1 MKKNKQLPFGMYN
14 ALLCLMATVIFVL
27 SVLCAQAAEEKWYL
41 KLDLSDDGVS
51 RLSDYTLSRLEALE
65 EDVSLHIIHSYGVPS
80 DLYDLQS
87 ETMMKMAAECPRITV
102 ETIDPAAQPHLLL
115 ELAGDTA
122 GIPEGTVFVRNQQGS
137 RTVRIDAEEFVF
149 ARRIGTEQYTIYCGE
164 AMLIGGIDRA
174 VDEDPAA
181 VWFVSGHGEAEEAA
195 TAQLRL
201 QLSAMGLEVRSG
213 VLAMIQPRPGD
224 VLALIAP
231 ATDLTDAETAA
242 LKNHLNSGVHLIAAC
257 GADTPIDH
265 LPNLTGLMDLYGL
278 GWRAGWA
285 VEAAAQTAH
294 FVDEPALLS
303 PILAKEN
310 GVLDALPG
318 RLILPRSCALATP
331 ALRPGTTTKVLLTTS
346 DEAILKKDVNAAS
359 TSAEPGD
366 ESGCLPLALIARC
379 GDSYILQLAS
389 AQMLLT
395 GLEGAGSYVLDA
407 SENLSFMA
415 ACLEH
420 ITDSHEGATLE
431 AGVKQLPTQ
440 LITFPNQQ
448 IQQHISLILLLA
460 LPVLLTLVM
469 LVVVLLRRR
478 L

>member
-1 MKKNKQLPFGMYN
+1 MKKKQLPFGLYN
-14 ALLCLMATVIFVL
+14 ALLCLMAAIIFVL
-27 SVLCAQAAEEKWYL
+27 GVMCVQAAEEKWYL
-41 KLDLSDDGVS
+41 KIDLSDDGVS
-51 RLSDYTLSRLEALE
+51 RLSDYTRSRLEALE
-65 EDVSLHIIHSYGVPS
+65 EDVTLHIIHSYGIAS

-87 ETMMKMAAECPRITV
+87 ETLMKMAAECPRITV

-137 RTVRIDAEEFVF
+137 RTVRIDAEEFIF
-149 ARRIGTEQYTIYCGE
+149 ARRIGADQYTIYCGE

-181 VWFVSGHGEAEEAA
+181 VWFITGHGEAEDAA

-213 VLAMIQPRPGD
+213 VLAMIQPQPGD

-231 ATDLTDAETAA
+231 ETDLTDGEAAA
-242 LKNHLNSGVHLIAAC
+242 LKNHLNSGIHLLAAC
-257 GADTPIDH
+257 GADTPIDR

-278 GWRAGWA
+278 GWRSGWA
-285 VEAAAQTAH
+285 VESPAQTAY

-303 PILAKEN
+303 PILAKDN

-331 ALRPGTTTKVLLTTS
+331 AAKVLLTTS
-346 DEAILKKDVNAAS
+346 DEAILKKDVNATTTA
-359 TSAEPGD
+359 AQPGD
-366 ESGCLPLALIARC
+366 ESGCLPLAILAEC
-379 GDSYILQLAS
+379 GESSILQLGS

-395 GLEGAGSYVLDA
+395 GVESAGSHVLDA
-407 SENLSFMA
+407 SENLSFVA
-415 ACLEH
+415 ACMEH

-448 IQQHISLILLLA
+448 VQQQVSLVLLLA
-460 LPVLLTLVM
+460 LPTALTLIM
-469 LVVVLLRRR
+469 LIVVLRRR
-478 L
+478 RL

>member
-1 MKKNKQLPFGMYN
+1 MKKNKQLPFGLYN
-14 ALLCLMATVIFVL
+14 TLLCLMAAVIFL
-27 SVLCAQAAEEKWYL
+27 LGVLCVQAAEEKWYL

-65 EDVSLHIIHSYGVPS
+65 EDVSLHIIHTYGVPS

-87 ETMMKMAAECPRITV
+87 ETLMKMAAACPHITV

-115 ELAGDTA
+115 ELAGDST

-137 RTVRIDAEEFVF
+137 RTVRIDAEEFIF

-174 VDEDPAA
+174 VDEDPSA
-181 VWFVSGHGEAEEAA
+181 VWFITGHGEAEEDA
-195 TAQLRL
+195 TAQLRM
-201 QLSAMGLEVRSG
+201 QLSAMGLEIRSG
-213 VLAMIQPRPGD
+213 VLAMIQPSPGD

-231 ATDLTDAETAA
+231 ITDLTDAEAA
-242 LKNHLNSGVHLIAAC
+242 VLKNHLNGGVHLMAAC
-257 GADTPIDH
+257 GADTPIDR
-265 LPNLTGLMDLYGL
+265 LPNLNGLMDLYGL

-303 PILAKEN
+303 PILAEDN

-346 DEAILKKDVNAAS
+346 DEAILKKDVNAAA
-359 TSAEPGD
+359 TAADPGD
-366 ESGCLPLALIARC
+366 ESGCLPLALLARS
-379 GDSYILQLAS
+379 GDSCILQLAS
-389 AQMLLT
+389 TQMLLT
-395 GLEGAGSYVLDA
+395 GVESAGSHVLDA
-407 SENLSFMA
+407 SENLSFVA
-415 ACLEH
+415 ACMEQ
-420 ITDSHEGATLE
+420 ITDSREGATLE

-440 LITFPNQQ
+440 LIAFPNQQ
-448 IQQHISLILLLA
+448 VQQQVSLILLLA

-469 LVVVLLRRR
+469 LVVVSLRRR